1 MQGGFVAPAFAPQ
14 NQRMYDAPP
23 PMPDASMLP
32 PQVAQA
38 AQTGFAPVPSGVVD
52 GLGAPGSPQYA
63 PPVFQPQPL
72 ANPFPALAPT
82 AVAGAAAG
90 AAPSKADVAAAKDT
104 VAAQAADAKAQAKQ
118 AAYDATPQGE
128 DDAALKASLGINQ
141 DQQAI
146 VAQQGDLEAK
156 AAQAAADK
164 WKQGLADQAALDAKA
179 AADREA
185 NLAQQKQ
192 MIDQRG
198 KDIEAAAKRVPDPN
212 RFYNSLSTM
221 QHIGVGLM
229 TLLAGAGQGLS
240 RDNGVNP
247 VVKMMTDAQDRD
259 IDAQK
264 AGIEQGNKAIDAK
277 KQLQQDYGHLGD
289 DENAMWQ
296 YRKAQ
301 SRVMLADQIEATAAQ
316 YKAPKALLA
325 AKMAADGLR
334 AEAAKMVGAQADRR
348 LAQQNKD
355 EELKNQRQSIA
366 IAGYH
371 AAIAD
376 REQRFGEK
384 KFGIET
390 AEKDLARRENAQDKL
405 DQIAATAA
413 AKAAAKGK
421 AAEGEL
427 MVPTGA
433 MISSPFGGMTPEH
446 TKLQNQPVAPTPDN
460 PTGENPFSLKT
471 VGGPAEQAK
480 VSERFNAGTKLV
492 NDLDELRA
500 LYAENGGQLNKWNAT
515 ARAKMQSLTRAVID
529 AHQAYGI
536 AGFKG
541 PVVEMMDK
549 SILGTDDES
558 AINAIAKDMM
568 PQLDSARQHELQARR
583 MALGPNFTG
592 DAKQLDIP
600 DPLDPK
606 NKPKESNQSKFDRIV
621 ETTPPDS
628 EAPHDAFDKIIEQIN
643 KPGKQATEFGK
654 DGLSDDQRQV
664 MNSIVSALVGFKTHE
679 HGVEQL
685 QRIVGNP
692 KSSSAI
698 RDAAQSQLDL
708 LGFPKVTVNDN

>member
-1 MQGGFVAPAFAPQ
+1 MADPQPIDAPVGVDPSVLAAMQGGFVAPAFAPQ

-355 EELKNQRQSIA
+355 DELKNQRQSIA
-366 IAGYH
+366 IAGMNASTAARAQRFDETKTGWEYADKDMARQEAH
-371 AAIAD
+371 AAKMEEIQAKKGVVPDNSIAIPTG
-376 REQRFGEK
+376 RLVQPPSGGEP
-384 KFGIET
+384 F
-390 AEKDLARRENAQDKL
+390 AERAAPINGNGLPYEIPKESVKEVQDKW
-405 DQIAATAA
+405 AALQSYRDATN
-413 AKAAAKGK
+413 
-421 AAEGEL
+421 
-427 MVPTGA
+427 
-433 MISSPFGGMTPEH
+433 
-446 TKLQNQPVAPTPDN
+446 KL
-460 PTGENPFSLKT
+460 
-471 VGGPAEQAK
+471 
-480 VSERFNAGTKLV
+480 R
-492 NDLDELRA
+492 ELRDA
-500 LYAENGGQLNKWNAT
+500 SGGHILGSVEG
-515 ARAKMQSLTRAVID
+515 ARAALQ
-529 AHQAYGI
+529 Q
-536 AGFKG
+536 
-541 PVVEMMDK
+541 
-549 SILGTDDES
+549 
-558 AINAIAKDMM
+558 
-568 PQLDSARQHELQARR
+568 QARASLNLHKLGGVQR
-583 MALGPNFTG
+583 MSEQSMALADQMMTG
-592 DAKQLDIP
+592 SEDPKVVDSYIKSVEPELATSVEDATRDFVYGLPKFSGDPKQFDIP
-600 DPLDPK
+600 DPLAAK
-606 NKPKESNQSKFDRIV
+606 HKAKESDNSKILKTFEESPKVGPFDIKGV
-621 ETTPPDS
+621 S
-628 EAPHDAFDKIIEQIN
+628 NKQAKIIEDAVKAANVGSGWGDTKTRDEKIRLL
-643 KPGKQATEFGK
+643 E
-654 DGLSDDQRQV
+654 
-664 MNSIVSALVGFKTHE
+664 SILADPAAKSASKL
-679 HGVEQL
+679 
-685 QRIVGNP
+685 
-692 KSSSAI
+692 
-698 RDAAQSQLDL
+698 AAQVGLMNIEGYKPAVKPADDVSDPTQNMPM
-708 LGFPKVTVNDN
+708 GMGR